1 MTRYEYLDD
10 LHLVSRRINPD
21 GSQLRY
27 RYENARLL
35 LSEIENE
42 RGERYRLDYHG
53 NGLISQETGFD
64 GRRTAY
70 RYDLKGQLLEN
81 RVRRRRQRTAHHLPA
96 RRTGRL
102 LAKTLPDGNRVDYRY
117 DTLGRLVAVDDGTW
131 PLAYEYD
138 LRDRLV
144 PRAPGWATLHYAY
157 DALGQLIHCRLP
169 DGNRVDYATR
179 PAAPSR
185 QSISTA
191 SPDPAPV
198 R

>member
-70 RYDLKGQLLEN
+70 RYDLKGQLLEKTEYGDDGSEL
-81 RVRRRRQRTAHHLPA
+81 RTTYQRDS
-96 RRTGRL
+96 TGRL
-102 LAKTLPDGNRVDYRY
+102 LAKTLPDGNRVDYQI
-117 DTLGRLVAVDDGTW
+117 GRAHV
-131 PLAYEYD
+131 
-138 LRDRLV
+138 
-144 PRAPGWATLHYAY
+144 
-157 DALGQLIHCRLP
+157 
-169 DGNRVDYATR
+169 
-179 PAAPSR
+179 
-185 QSISTA
+185 
-191 SPDPAPV
+191 
-198 R
+198 

>member
-1 MTRYEYLDD
+1 MYRYNAYGKVTSECDEQGRMTRYEYLDD

-70 RYDLKGQLLEN
+70 RYDLKGQLLEKPSTATTAAN
-81 RVRRRRQRTAHHLPA
+81 CAPPTSATVPGACWRRHCPTAIGSTTATIRSDAWSPS
-96 RRTGRL
+96 T
-102 LAKTLPDGNRVDYRY
+102 T
-117 DTLGRLVAVDDGTW
+117 
-131 PLAYEYD
+131 
-138 LRDRLV
+138 
-144 PRAPGWATLHYAY
+144 APGRWPTNTTYGTAWSREHQAGPPFTT
-157 DALGQLIHCRLP
+157 P
-169 DGNRVDYATR
+169 TT
-179 PAAPSR
+179 PS
-185 QSISTA
+185 A
-191 SPDPAPV
+191 S
-198 R
+198 